1 MKTST
6 FHAAYKCKQCRQVC
20 HAHCYPRMPHNCGV
34 AGDSQAVVG
43 NDIVMDRDILGV
55 KYCFFF
61 LLSSISLAL
70 SLSHTHTHT
79 LSFWQPEEDTDKA
92 GHRHRSSTLIRSKSK
107 KMQDLHECE
116 GYLYKKGGIVKNWK
130 LRYFVLDTEKR
141 HVSAIV

>member
-1 MKTST
+1 
-6 FHAAYKCKQCRQVC
+6 
-20 HAHCYPRMPHNCGV
+20 MPHNCGV
-34 AGDSQAVVG
+34 AGDSQAAVGDDVV
-43 NDIVMDRDILGV
+43 MDILGV

-61 LLSSISLAL
+61 LFSSISLPL
-70 SLSHTHTHT
+70 SLSHTHTH
-79 LSFWQPEEDTDKA
+79 SFSVWKLEEDTDKP
-92 GHRHRSSTLIRSKSK
+92 GHRHRSSTLIRGKSK